1 MTLKPLKSRK
11 PNFSLNWNIWPHV
24 NHNRIFL
31 DEFELFWIIFYVSIM
46 TRFVDVN
53 IEGLETLKFFAQ
65 QKITHF
71 FNSSQQDSV
80 EVKQLSSAQCV
91 FFSFCSAK
99 TGIPRSNLALNQIP
113 LRPNFPSTAL
123 LLVQIVVTAPVCLM
137 QSADLVQYFNPSIN
151 PVETGWI
158 NEKRGDCKN
167 A

>member
-1 MTLKPLKSRK
+1 
-11 PNFSLNWNIWPHV
+11 
-24 NHNRIFL
+24 
-31 DEFELFWIIFYVSIM
+31 M

-80 EVKQLSSAQCV
+80 EVKQPSSAQCV

-99 TGIPRSNLALNQIP
+99 TGIPRSNLANQIT
-113 LRPNFPSTAL
+113 LRPNFLSTAL
-123 LLVQIVVTAPVCLM
+123 LLVQIVVTAPVCLT

-151 PVETGWI
+151 PVETDWI